1 MCTYITE
8 LIPVTGSGKGRAGWF
23 DLTDASVYVDHP
35 VAAQAEHTL
44 NIDFRNPALGPQARV
59 AVELTA
65 ESALALD
72 RRDSGGAGSRTAEG
86 CWPRSP
92 TARLMDQHLRVAN
105 LDHPLDA
112 DLPGDLGR
120 LADQRVSLVTSA
132 GVPSIAVGSTAN
144 SGVLPVSSPR

>member
-8 LIPVTGSGKGRAGWF
+8 LIEVTGSGKGRAGWF

-65 ESALALD
+65 ESALALVD
-72 RRDSGGAGSRTAEG
+72 AIHAALAAVPEG
-86 CWPRSP
+86 
-92 TARLMDQHLRVAN
+92 L
-105 LDHPLDA
+105 
-112 DLPGDLGR
+112 
-120 LADQRVSLVTSA
+120 LATPA
-132 GVPSIAVGSTAN
+132 
-144 SGVLPVSSPR
+144 

>member
-8 LIPVTGSGKGRAGWF
+8 LIPITGSGKGTSGWF

-65 ESALALD
+65 ESALAL
-72 RRDSGGAGSRTAEG
+72 
-86 CWPRSP
+86 
-92 TARLMDQHLRVAN
+92 V
-105 LDHPLDA
+105 DA
-112 DLPGDLGR
+112 IHAALAAVPPGI
-120 LADQRVSLVTSA
+120 LAPA
-132 GVPSIAVGSTAN
+132 PA
-144 SGVLPVSSPR
+144 